1 MKEPNAN
8 KNLIGSTVLGV
19 TNCFL
24 GLAALMNYLSLT
36 PEDFEKVL
44 ALFKHKN
51 LAVNITFEQFKV
63 YNIIPAMIAL
73 VFLASGIGLILKKNW
88 ARKITVYLS
97 FALAFLIFLSILLS
111 PAMIRFVILQ
121 IAYLG
126 VLIIYFTNQNVES
139 FFVSSKDTKKEN

>member
-51 LAVNITFEQFKV
+51 LAVNITFEQFKA
-63 YNIIPAMIAL
+63 YNIIPAIIAL

>member
-1 MKEPNAN
+1 MKEPNTN
-8 KNLIGSTVLGV
+8 KNLIGSTILGV

-24 GLAALMNYLSLT
+24 GLAALINYLSLT
-36 PEDFEKVL
+36 PQDFEKVL

-51 LAVNITFEQFKV
+51 LAINITFEQFKV

-121 IAYLG
+121 VAYLG
-126 VLIIYFTNQNVES
+126 VLIIYFTNQNVEN